1 MINAKR
7 NKDAKVC
14 DGKRGIRGPWGV
26 REYKKKTNEA
36 ESKLDNLK
44 PNLK

>member
-26 REYKKKTNEA
+26 REYNKKPKRT
-36 ESKLDNLK
+36 KQKVNLII
-44 PNLK
+44 